1 MTILTGSGESEVA
14 WPSGLGVG
22 LEIQRT
28 WVQVP
33 LGPLAEVIS
42 QETQVELLGHS

>member
-22 LEIQRT
+22 LEIQML

-33 LGPLAEVIS
+33 LGPLAEVVS
-42 QETQVELLGHS
+42 QQARVELLGHS